1 MPKRPGTKTA
11 LTPTERE
18 DLFYEFLAGEAR
30 SSLLTSIVQ
39 MGLPA
44 LLADR
49 GPMTEQDIIDA
60 LALHPQRGRK
70 WLLLLRYVNLLEEA
84 PEHAPRATP
93 RYGNSPLVQALFMEN
108 GRGGYFY
115 RDFLRYWNRSR
126 SHDIAHVL
134 RGG

>member
-30 SSLLTSIVQ
+30 SSLLTSIIQ

-60 LALHPQRGRK
+60 LALHPPARPQMA
-70 WLLLLRYVNLLEEA
+70 A
-84 PEHAPRATP
+84 PAPIREPA
-93 RYGNSPLVQALFMEN
+93 RRSP
-108 GRGGYFY
+108 
-115 RDFLRYWNRSR
+115 
-126 SHDIAHVL
+126 
-134 RGG
+134 